1 MVYAR
6 IDEPHAELV
15 QLPGTRL
22 TKQPLLQLAGGF
34 LGSAEAKATLQS
46 CCMHTCMQ
54 CTNADRVSRRSRV
67 GDRQLLAIGKVAL
80 G

>member
-46 CCMHTCMQ
+46 CCMHAMYE
-54 CTNADRVSRRSRV
+54 RRSRFTAKPSWRSAIV
-67 GDRQLLAIGKVAL
+67 GDW
-80 G
+80 